1 MEGCESLKFIL
12 NERNESLS
20 KLNENNKQLIHDIE
34 IKYNEENSKIKS
46 HLFELERDVEI
57 KNKVISTIK
66 KKLENFMEKDEN
78 HNIDIIHLRT
88 EYEESFKRLE
98 NDKLKIHQDLILSE
112 NKYKK
117 MIKELE
123 ILVYKVN
130 LENFNLK
137 DKLENKLQSKK
148 DENKILLEEKT
159 CNLKDKLNLLQ
170 PSKDDSVIDSKN
182 VTKSLKIGINNNE
195 NSNKDNNINTSKN
208 KNIIYKVYDK
218 NKNENKIIIN
228 NFSNNLNE
236 YSTFNLEKS
245 LDVDKEIENIEN
257 NHLKVIFII

>member
-1 MEGCESLKFIL
+1 
-12 NERNESLS
+12 
-20 KLNENNKQLIHDIE
+20 
-34 IKYNEENSKIKS
+34 
-46 HLFELERDVEI
+46 
-57 KNKVISTIK
+57 
-66 KKLENFMEKDEN
+66 
-78 HNIDIIHLRT
+78 
-88 EYEESFKRLE
+88 
-98 NDKLKIHQDLILSE
+98 
-112 NKYKK
+112 
-117 MIKELE
+117 
-123 ILVYKVN
+123 LVYKVN

-182 VTKSLKIGINNNE
+182 VTKSLKIRIHNNE
-195 NSNKDNNINTSKN
+195 NSNKNNNINTSKN
-208 KNIIYKVYDK
+208 KNIIYKLNDK

-236 YSTFNLEKS
+236 YSTFNFEKS

-257 NHLKVIFII
+257 NHLKVIFNI

>member
-1 MEGCESLKFIL
+1 
-12 NERNESLS
+12 
-20 KLNENNKQLIHDIE
+20 
-34 IKYNEENSKIKS
+34 
-46 HLFELERDVEI
+46 
-57 KNKVISTIK
+57 
-66 KKLENFMEKDEN
+66 
-78 HNIDIIHLRT
+78 
-88 EYEESFKRLE
+88 
-98 NDKLKIHQDLILSE
+98 
-112 NKYKK
+112 
-117 MIKELE
+117 
-123 ILVYKVN
+123 LVYKVN